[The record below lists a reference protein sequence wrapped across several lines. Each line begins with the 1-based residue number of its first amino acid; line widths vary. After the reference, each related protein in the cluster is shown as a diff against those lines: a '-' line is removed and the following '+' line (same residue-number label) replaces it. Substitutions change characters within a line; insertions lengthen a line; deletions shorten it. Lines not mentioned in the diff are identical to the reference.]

1 MGNGKWDERSVG
13 IHIPYLQR
21 CAPISHL
28 PSHVSRPHPLQR
40 STTQRNPRTNM
51 THKSDPIS
59 AAPRMDT
66 DAPGLDP
73 SDWQAFQQIAHRA
86 VDDMS
91 QHLADIRNKPAWQPI
106 PGEVKQALNAPVP
119 RDGVGDERAYASF
132 TTNVL
137 PYPGGNLHPRFWGWV
152 MGTGVPS
159 AMIADFLASGMN
171 PNCGGLE
178 QSAGLVEAQ
187 VLSWMSELLLDD
199 ATASGVL
206 VSSASV
212 ANFVALTTALHA
224 RAGFDVRAEGLQG
237 APYKLACYGSI
248 ETHSWIKRACSVL
261 GIGES
266 AFRAIPSDGDFRI
279 NVHALR
285 EAINSDKAKGV
296 RPFCVIG
303 TAGTVNTGATD
314 DLAALADLCEKEGIW
329 FHVDG
334 AFGAMARLSP
344 TLKPMFTGIE
354 RADSLAF
361 DLHKWGYLPY
371 GIAAVL
377 IRDAHAHLSPFT
389 TTPSYLQTMAR
400 GPMTTG
406 VTYGDRGLDLSR
418 GFLALKAWFTLTS
431 HGFDAVTRNIEGNV
445 AQAQYLGRKV
455 ESDDEF
461 ELLSPVALNLVNF
474 RFVPRA
480 TNGEA
485 RTEQELDSLNV
496 EILQRLQE
504 RGIAVPSST
513 RVHGKFAIRLAITNH
528 RTRFSDLD
536 LLMNSV
542 RDLARE
548 TIGG

>member
-1 MGNGKWDERSVG
+1 MTPER
-13 IHIPYLQR
+13 
-21 CAPISHL
+21 L
-28 PSHVSRPHPLQR
+28 PLGDS
-40 STTQRNPRTNM
+40 
-51 THKSDPIS
+51 
-59 AAPRMDT
+59 

-73 SDWQAFQQIAHRA
+73 ANWNDFTNVAHRA
-86 VDDMS
+86 VDDMAQYLS
-91 QHLADIRNKPAWQPI
+91 TLGARAVWQPI
-106 PGEVKQALNAPVP
+106 PDSVRTAFAQPVP
-119 RDGVGDERAYASF
+119 REGAGDDATYQSF
-132 TTNVL
+132 TQNVL

-159 AMIADFLASGMN
+159 AMIAEFLAAGMN

-187 VLSWMSELLLDD
+187 VLRWLGELLLDD
-199 ATASGVL
+199 PSASGVL

-224 RAGFDVRAEGLQG
+224 RAGFDVRQEGMQG

-248 ETHSWIKRACSVL
+248 ETHSWIKRSCSVL
-261 GIGES
+261 GLGEA
-266 AFRAIPSDGDFRI
+266 AFRAIPSGADYRI
-279 NVHALR
+279 DIAALR
-285 EAINSDKAKGV
+285 ERIREDRALGV

-314 DLAALADLCEKEGIW
+314 DLAALADVCRDEELW

-344 TLKPMFTGIE
+344 ALAPMLAGIE

-371 GIAAVL
+371 GIAVVL
-377 IRDAHAHLSPFT
+377 VRDAAAHLSPFT
-389 TTPSYLQTMAR
+389 TTPSYLQTMSR

-418 GFLALKAWFTLTS
+418 GFLALKAWFTLMS
-431 HGFDAVTRNIEGNV
+431 HGVDAIARNIEGNV
-445 AQAQYLGRKV
+445 AQARYLEQRV
-455 ESDDEF
+455 RQSEVL
-461 ELLSPVALNLVNF
+461 ELLSPASLNLVTF
-474 RFVPRA
+474 RYAPSGA
-480 TNGEA
+480 SA
-485 RTEQELDSLNV
+485 DALDAANI

-513 RVHGKFAIRLAITNH
+513 RVNGALAIRVAITNH
-528 RTRFSDLD
+528 RTRFADID
-536 LLMNSV
+536 LLADSV
-542 RDLARE
+542 ERIGRE
-548 TIGG
+548 VLPG